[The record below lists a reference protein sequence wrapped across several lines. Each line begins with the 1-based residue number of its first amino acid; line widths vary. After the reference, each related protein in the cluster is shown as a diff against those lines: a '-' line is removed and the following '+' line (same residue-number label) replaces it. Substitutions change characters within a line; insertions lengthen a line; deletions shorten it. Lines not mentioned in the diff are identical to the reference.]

1 MPTPSPALRELLLA
15 AQVLDDVDLDI
26 GVTGVVLTDGPPL
39 PVRWSSLLAAARG
52 APLRSPV
59 ARRRVV
65 DWLRVRRQLDNLPT
79 EILHEQVRPVGLP
92 IGHALDPGRGWAQ
105 HAVLGGA
112 LVLGVGVLGLD
123 PALPDDVQVV
133 SSSIWRAARISP
145 DSLWTKCGGYLERM
159 GALAA
164 TRWQR
169 GEDVLRPMGSCDVVT
184 LLGARSLRS
193 VLAESAGGLR
203 PVVVPM
209 RARGWTSLSRL
220 DPAFAPAA
228 AAATAPDERGFIRP
242 LLITADEV
250 MLAADGPRMLLG
262 AEDPVRERHL
272 AARAS

>member
-26 GVTGVVLTDGPPL
+26 GSTGVVLTDGPPL

-59 ARRRVV
+59 ARLRVV

-92 IGHALDPGRGWAQ
+92 IGHALDPGRSWVQ

-112 LVLGVGVLGLD
+112 LILGVGVLGLD

-133 SSSIWRAARISP
+133 ASSIWRAARISP
-145 DSLWTKCGGYLERM
+145 GALWTGCGGYLERM

-169 GEDVLRPMGSCDVVT
+169 SEEVLRPMGGCDVVT

-193 VLAESAGGLR
+193 VLAESAGGMR
-203 PVVVPM
+203 PVAVPM

-228 AAATAPDERGFIRP
+228 AAATAPAERGFVRP

-250 MLAADGPRMLLG
+250 TLAADGPRTLLG
-262 AEDPVRERHL
+262 AEDPVRETHL